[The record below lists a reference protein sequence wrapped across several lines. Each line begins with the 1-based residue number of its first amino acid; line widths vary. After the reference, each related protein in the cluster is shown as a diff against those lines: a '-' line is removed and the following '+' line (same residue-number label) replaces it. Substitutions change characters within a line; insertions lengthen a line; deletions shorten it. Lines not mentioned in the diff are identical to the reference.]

1 MGEIQQGMGGTGER
15 KVDSGPNWQKIMMP
29 IVGLILL
36 VLGGVVG
43 FLLSKPATDFLRTR
57 VANFP
62 KQPEMQYVVGVGI
75 FLILLL
81 VLYIVFAAIAPKP
94 KATTNEAALDKEKK
108 EKLEEMAR
116 VKRRN
121 AEMKQ
126 RMKQANR
133 KKNSGE

>member
-15 KVDSGPNWQKIMMP
+15 KVDDGPNWQKIMMP
-29 IVGLILL
+29 IVGLVLL
-36 VLGGVVG
+36 VLGGIVG

-62 KQPEMQYVVGVGI
+62 KQPEMQTVVGIGI
-75 FLILLL
+75 FLVLLL
-81 VLYIVFAAIAPKP
+81 VLYIVFAMIAPKP
-94 KATTNEAALDKEKK
+94 KTTVNEAQLDKEKK
-108 EKLEEMAR
+108 EKQEEALR
-116 VKRRN
+116 IKRRN